1 MPEIR
6 HTKPAA
12 ERLYELPRAPYDS
25 SIRSNE
31 YSTTKSH
38 APSPLVQCRSN
49 PSPAYERSLTPPQ
62 RSPVHPNQRF
72 DCHIPLRSGPP
83 TRSSGSSLSS
93 EFSDRR
99 GSLVSAASSAAYPS
113 CSSTAGV
120 YSSSSSSTYIPYSS
134 MSREQPLSAG
144 LPALRGQSNGTHS
157 ENEGF
162 DQRNL
167 PSLFGNSPGGP
178 VSPYSQE
185 RAPLYGSRHNTT
197 QTYPP
202 SRQAYSLPAPEQQA
216 YASGGDIQSRQY
228 SYPSSQYADRSP
240 FVNGS
245 ANGQYPLNFDTGSE
259 YGEPKHKR
267 RRGNLP
273 KAVTDIMRA
282 WFQDHIAHPYP
293 TEEEKQIL
301 MHRTGLTISQVSTNQ
316 RV

>member
-1 MPEIR
+1 M
-6 HTKPAA
+6 
-12 ERLYELPRAPYDS
+12 
-25 SIRSNE
+25 
-31 YSTTKSH
+31 
-38 APSPLVQCRSN
+38 
-49 PSPAYERSLTPPQ
+49 TPPQ
-62 RSPVHPNQRF
+62 RSPIPPNNSSHQGSINQGSRF
-72 DCHIPLRSGPP
+72 DSHIPLRSGPP

-93 EFSDRR
+93 DFSDRR
-99 GSLVSAASSAAYPS
+99 GSLASAASSAAYPS
-113 CSSTAGV
+113 SSSSAGV
-120 YSSSSSSTYIPYSS
+120 YSSSSSTPAYAPYSS

-144 LPALRGQSNGTHS
+144 LPALRAPSNGTHS

-185 RAPLYGSRHNTT
+185 RPPLYGSRHDTA

-216 YASGGDIQSRQY
+216 YAS
-228 SYPSSQYADRSP
+228 YPPTPYADRSP
-240 FVNGS
+240 FMNGS
-245 ANGQYPLNFDTGSE
+245 ANGQYPLNFDAGSE

-273 KAVTDIMRA
+273 KAVTDIMRT
-282 WFQDHIAHPYP
+282 WFQEHIAHPYP

-301 MHRTGLTISQVSTNQ
+301 MVRTGLTISQVSTNPM
-316 RV
+316 V